1 MRIIPVVLCGG
12 SGTRLWP
19 VSRRDRPKQ
28 FIEFSST
35 HSLLQQTLLRCKD
48 SALFHEKPIIVGS
61 VDHRF
66 LISEALEAI
75 GVAADI
81 ILEPRARNSCA
92 AITAACLYAQRRTDD
107 AVVLV
112 LAADHYIPDHAAFAE
127 NVTRALDDAMN
138 GHLVTFGIKPNHPAT
153 GYGYISPGER
163 LIQALKIEK
172 FVEKPDTKTA
182 QKYLKNG
189 FLWNSGNFLF
199 QASSFCQEMQKFEPE
214 ILANVTASIENG
226 SSDSDAFLLE
236 DQNFSK
242 AKSISIDY
250 AIMEHSTKAAVL
262 PVDYQWLDIGNW
274 AALANML
281 PEDQQGNAVKGN
293 VELLESSNNLVYS
306 DHRLTTVIG
315 MQDTIV
321 VATRDAV
328 LVVPKNEAEKVKN
341 LVNLLEEKQHS
352 TVSETSKIIQTWEND
367 KQLDVGPPLCINRIV
382 LKSGKTLPQHVLAQQ
397 AHHWVV
403 VEGVAEVTI
412 DDDIKIVEANH
423 SIYIPQ
429 GAIYRLA
436 NRQNNNLV
444 LIEIQIE
451 ISTPSFN
458 A

>member
-1 MRIIPVVLCGG
+1 
-12 SGTRLWP
+12 
-19 VSRRDRPKQ
+19 
-28 FIEFSST
+28 
-35 HSLLQQTLLRCKD
+35 
-48 SALFHEKPIIVGS
+48 
-61 VDHRF
+61 
-66 LISEALEAI
+66 
-75 GVAADI
+75 
-81 ILEPRARNSCA
+81 
-92 AITAACLYAQRRTDD
+92 
-107 AVVLV
+107 
-112 LAADHYIPDHAAFAE
+112 
-127 NVTRALDDAMN
+127 
-138 GHLVTFGIKPNHPAT
+138 
-153 GYGYISPGER
+153 
-163 LIQALKIEK
+163 
-172 FVEKPDTKTA
+172 
-182 QKYLKNG
+182 
-189 FLWNSGNFLF
+189 
-199 QASSFCQEMQKFEPE
+199 
-214 ILANVTASIENG
+214 
-226 SSDSDAFLLE
+226 
-236 DQNFSK
+236 K

-382 LKSGKTLPQHVLAQQ
+382 LKSGKTVTQHVLAQQ

-436 NRQNNNLV
+436 NRQNINLV
-444 LIEIQIE
+444 LIEILIE
-451 ISTPSFN
+451 ISTPNLN